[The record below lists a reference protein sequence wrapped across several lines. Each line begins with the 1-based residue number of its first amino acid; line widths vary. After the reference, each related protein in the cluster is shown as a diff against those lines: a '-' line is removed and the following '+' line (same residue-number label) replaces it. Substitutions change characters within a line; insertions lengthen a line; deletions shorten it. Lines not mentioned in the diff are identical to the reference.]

1 MKKVTYKVIGLM
13 SGTSLD
19 GLDMAY
25 CHFRHHFDSW
35 SFELVQSKS
44 VTYSAK
50 WEEKLKTAIDLS
62 AEQILELNLE
72 YGKYL
77 GDQVKEFVNTYDLEV
92 DFIASHGHTVFH
104 QPEKGLTYQIGS
116 GQEMSIESNLKVI
129 CDFRRKDVAFGGQG
143 APLVPIG
150 DYYLFGQYVACLN
163 LGGIA
168 NVSFQAKNKSVAF
181 DIGMANMLLNYLAN
195 KKGKA
200 YDDSGSIARSGQ
212 INHPLL
218 DTLNALKYFNLG
230 YPKSLG
236 YEWFLSEVLPIINSS
251 DITIEDKMCTAVEHE
266 AVQIGNVFRKEFDK
280 IGEVLITG
288 GGAFNSFL
296 IERIKEHTPSQFK
309 IIVPDAKTIDYK
321 EAIIFAFMGVLR
333 DREEI
338 NCLSSVTGALQDSCG
353 GEVFYPS

>member
-25 CHFRHHFDSW
+25 CHFHHHFDSW

-44 VTYSAK
+44 MSYSAE
-50 WEEKLKTAIDLS
+50 WEEKLKKAIDLS

-72 YGKYL
+72 YGKFL
-77 GDQVKEFVNTYDLEV
+77 GDQVKDFINAFDLEV

-116 GQEMSIESNLKVI
+116 GQEMAIESGVKVI

-150 DYYLFGQYVACLN
+150 DQYLFGQYAACLN

-168 NVSFQAKNKSVAF
+168 NISFQSDNKNVAF

-195 KKGKA
+195 QMGKP
-200 YDDSGSIARSGQ
+200 YDESGQIARSGKIDQ
-212 INHPLL
+212 PLL
-218 DTLNALKYFNLG
+218 DTLNALKYFNLS

-236 YEWFLSEVLPIINSS
+236 YEWFLSEVLPIINNS
-251 DITIEDKMCTAVEHE
+251 DISIEDKMCTAVEHE
-266 AVQIGNVFRKEFDK
+266 AMQIGNVLKKEFNLL
-280 IGEVLITG
+280 GTVLITG
-288 GGAFNSFL
+288 GGAFNKFL
-296 IERIKEHTPSQFK
+296 IERIKFHTPSQFK
-309 IIVPDAKTIDYK
+309 IVVPDANTIDYK

-338 NCLSSVTGALQDSCG
+338 NCLASVTGALQDSCG
-353 GEVFYPS
+353 GEMFYPN

>member
-25 CHFRHHFDSW
+25 CHFHRHFDSW
-35 SFELVQSKS
+35 SYELVQSKS
-44 VTYSAK
+44 VKYSSE
-50 WEEKLKTAIDLS
+50 WEQKLKDGINIS
-62 AEQILELNLE
+62 AERLLELNLE
-72 YGKYL
+72 YGKFL
-77 GDQVKEFVNTYDLEV
+77 GNQAKEFINTYDLEV

-116 GQEMSIESNLKVI
+116 GQEMAIESGVKVI

-150 DYYLFGQYVACLN
+150 DYFLFGQYVACLN

-168 NVSFQAKNKSVAF
+168 NISFQVDNKSVAF

-195 KKGKA
+195 QMDKP
-200 YDDSGSIARSGQ
+200 YDESGLIARSGKVDK
-212 INHPLL
+212 PLL
-218 DTLNALKYFNLG
+218 DTLNALKYFNLS

-251 DITIEDKMCTAVEHE
+251 DISVEDKMCTAVEHE
-266 AVQIGNVFRKEFDK
+266 AMQIGHVLRKEFDK
-280 IGEVLITG
+280 IGDVLITG
-288 GGAFNSFL
+288 GGAFNKFL
-296 IERIKEHTPSQFK
+296 VERIKSHTPAQFK
-309 IIVPDAKTIDYK
+309 IVIPDAETIDNK
-321 EAIIFAFMGVLR
+321 EAIIFAFMGVLK

-338 NCLSSVTGALQDSCG
+338 NCLASVTGALQDSCG
-353 GEVFYPS
+353 GEIFYPY